1 MRQKENYSRHI
12 SVSLIL
18 TVAILVSFQFYIFR
32 EPGRIA
38 ADETRDQLIA
48 VTEGRALYNENCAM
62 CHGEQGEGVDGPPLN
77 DKPFL
82 ANTADETIFS
92 LIGSGVPGTEM
103 PAWGQVHGGPFT
115 DEQVRQLITFIRD
128 WEAEAPDRQAIAL
141 AGDPVA
147 GLVLYN
153 STCIVCHGQDG
164 LGLEDNPAINDT
176 ERLSKLSDAWY
187 RETIMEGR
195 PAQGMP
201 TWGTVLSPV
210 QVSNLIALLR
220 AWEQGQT
227 VQMPGPEE
235 ALAEVMHMLEHGDI
249 HGAEHPLEKA
259 IAGATGE
266 LLATLNDAMTALESG
281 DIGTAETAV
290 RAAQAMIG
298 GEMPADGHTED
309 GDGHTPDNAMP
320 MDEGTGHADDGS

>member
-1 MRQKENYSRHI
+1 MRQKENYSRHVG
-12 SVSLIL
+12 VSLIL

-48 VTEGRALYNENCAM
+48 ITEGRALYNENCAM

-92 LIGSGVPGTEM
+92 LIGSGIPGTEM

-164 LGLEDNPAINDT
+164 RGTDDSPAINDP
-176 ERLSKLSDAWY
+176 ERLSQLSDEWY

-210 QVSNLIALLR
+210 QVSNLVSLLR
-220 AWEQGQT
+220 AWEQGET
-227 VQMPGPEE
+227 VQLPGPEE
-235 ALAEVMHMLEHGDI
+235 SLAEALHIVAEGDL
-249 HGAEHPLEKA
+249 HSAEHALEKA
-259 IAGATGE
+259 MEGASGA
-266 LLATLNDAMTALESG
+266 LLEKLNDAMAAMEAGDAASAEALLREAQG
-281 DIGTAETAV
+281 MLGIDG
-290 RAAQAMIG
+290 AANSDDA
-298 GEMPADGHTED
+298 
-309 GDGHTPDNAMP
+309 
-320 MDEGTGHADDGS
+320 HADDGDEHSE